1 MRYRSVTIDLDGTLA
16 DTVADLHAGC
26 AGMLAEL
33 GRPARTLA
41 EVRRF
46 VGKGM
51 RVLVAR
57 CLDGEHATS
66 GDLLERGVAAFRRH
80 YVAANG
86 RCAKLY
92 PGVLEGLAAMRRQG
106 LHLACVTNKPVEFT
120 LPLLDRLGLAE
131 HFPVVVG
138 GDTLPEKKPHPAPVL
153 HACARMGVAAQAN
166 VHIGDS
172 LNDALA
178 ARAAGSVA
186 LCVPYGYTEEGPV
199 DSADCDGVVSDLLA
213 AARWLAAANA
223 VTAAVTADQ
232 PAPPL

>member
-26 AGMLAEL
+26 TGMLVEL
-33 GRPARTLA
+33 GRPARSLD

-57 CLDGEHATS
+57 CLDGEHDTAA
-66 GDLLERGVAAFRRH
+66 DLLDRAVAAFRRH
-80 YVAANG
+80 YEAANG
-86 RCAKLY
+86 RAATLY
-92 PGVLEGLAAMRRQG
+92 PGVLDGLVAMQAQG
-106 LHLACVTNKPVEFT
+106 LQLACVTNKPVEFT
-120 LPLLDRLGLAE
+120 LPLLERIGLAT

-153 HACARMGVAAQAN
+153 HACARMGVPPSAN

-172 LNDALA
+172 LNDAMA
-178 ARAAGSVA
+178 ARAAGSLA
-186 LCVPYGYTEEGPV
+186 LCVPYGYMEEGPV

-213 AARWLAAANA
+213 AARWLAAVNA
-223 VTAAVTADQ
+223 VTVDQ
-232 PAPPL
+232 PATTF

>member
-33 GRPARTLA
+33 GRPARSLD

-57 CLDGEHATS
+57 CLDGEHATAT
-66 GDLLERGVAAFRRH
+66 DLLDRAVAVFRRH
-80 YVAANG
+80 YAAANG
-86 RCAKLY
+86 RVATLY
-92 PGVLEGLAAMRRQG
+92 PGVLDGLAAMRAQG
-106 LHLACVTNKPVEFT
+106 LQLACVTNKPVEFT
-120 LPLLDRLGLAE
+120 LPLLDRLGLAA

-153 HACARMGVAAQAN
+153 HACARMGVPPSAN

-178 ARAAGSVA
+178 ARAAGSPA

-213 AARWLAAANA
+213 AADWLAAANA
-223 VTAAVTADQ
+223 ESLALSVNRHAAT
-232 PAPPL
+232 L